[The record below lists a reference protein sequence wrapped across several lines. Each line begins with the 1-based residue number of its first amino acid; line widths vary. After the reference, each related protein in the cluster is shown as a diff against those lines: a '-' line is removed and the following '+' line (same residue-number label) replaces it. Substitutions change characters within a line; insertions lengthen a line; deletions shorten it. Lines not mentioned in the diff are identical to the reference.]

1 MTTAKRAAAL
11 LAAEEPGVAVKE
23 QLPGCAGE
31 QQSPRR
37 AAQSPAARIAPARSP
52 ERAATEESTAR
63 GVKDPAEEVERLR
76 KLNKEYEVMF
86 ESSLDGL
93 VITDGTGRLLRVNRS
108 YLGISGAKEEDVVGR
123 TVQELAERG
132 FFSASATQLAVEN
145 RRPVTAEQIFQNG
158 AVRTLN
164 TANPVFDD
172 KGALL
177 RIVTNVR
184 DMSAVH
190 KLETELKE
198 ARDSADRYAAILE
211 SMKRRAQR
219 EHYTAGSAAM
229 RGVFRRALEY
239 ASAAAPVLI
248 TGESGTGKEV
258 AADFIHNHG
267 PRRAKPLLK
276 INCGA
281 IPEQLLEAELFGYE
295 GGAFTG
301 ARKQGRIGLLEA
313 ANGGTVFLDEVGEL
327 PPPLQVKLLRFV
339 QDKEFY
345 RLGGNRLIT
354 VDVRVTAATNR
365 PLDDM
370 VEQRSFRADLFYRLN
385 VLSLCIPPLRKRSE
399 DIVPLAHFFLQ
410 RFNSRYGREK
420 TLSPQVCAA
429 FEHYAWPGNIREL
442 ENLLERLSIV
452 HTGPVILPEHLPR
465 RMSGEAETVRRAAA
479 PYRDAREAFE
489 KDYWSKA
496 LKRYAS
502 YREAAAALGVDH
514 STIVKKA
521 ARYRLNPPFR
531 AGDAPPAAGFAAQG
545 INGTREPLM
554 PGVAPSAADF
564 AALGATE

>member
-1 MTTAKRAAAL
+1 VSTA
-11 LAAEEPGVAVKE
+11 EH
-23 QLPGCAGE
+23 
-31 QQSPRR
+31 
-37 AAQSPAARIAPARSP
+37 SPAQAVEQPPSARVA
-52 ERAATEESTAR
+52 
-63 GVKDPAEEVERLR
+63 AEEVERLR
-76 KLNKEYEVMF
+76 KLNREYEVMF

-93 VITDGTGRLLRVNRS
+93 VITDGTGRLLRANRS

-211 SMKRRAQR
+211 SMNRRARR
-219 EHYTAGSAAM
+219 EHYTAASAGM

-258 AADFIHNHG
+258 AADFMHNHS
-267 PRRAKPLLK
+267 PRRDKPLLK

-301 ARKQGRIGLLEA
+301 ARKQGRIGLFEA
-313 ANGGTVFLDEVGEL
+313 ASEGTVFLDEVGEL

-339 QDKEFY
+339 QDREFY

-354 VDVRVTAATNR
+354 VDARIMAATNR
-365 PLDDM
+365 SLEDM

-385 VLSLCIPPLRKRSE
+385 VLSLYVPPLRKRSE
-399 DIVPLAHFFLQ
+399 DIVPLAHFFLR
-410 RFNSRYGREK
+410 RFKSRYGRQK

-452 HTGPVILPEHLPR
+452 NTGPVILPEHLPR
-465 RMSGEAETVRRAAA
+465 RMSGEAVRRADDDAQGKPDPGAA
-479 PYRDAREAFE
+479 AVSYREARESFE
-489 KDYWSKA
+489 RDYWIKS
-496 LKRYAS
+496 LKRYTS
-502 YREAAAALGVDH
+502 YREAAVALGVDH

-521 ARYRLNPPFR
+521 ARYGIRHPFR
-531 AGDAPPAAGFAAQG
+531 ADG
-545 INGTREPLM
+545 E
-554 PGVAPSAADF
+554 SATT
-564 AALGATE
+564 G

>member
-1 MTTAKRAAAL
+1 VEVTTAERAAAL
-11 LAAEEPGVAVKE
+11 FAAEEPGVAVKE
-23 QLPGCAGE
+23 RLPGCAGE
-31 QQSPRR
+31 KLSPGR
-37 AAQSPAARIAPARSP
+37 AVRGPTARIVPEQPA
-52 ERAATEESTAR
+52 ERAVAEAATAR
-63 GVKDPAEEVERLR
+63 EVKDPAEEVERLR
-76 KLNKEYEVMF
+76 KLNREYEVMF

-93 VITDGTGRLLRVNRS
+93 VITDGMGRLLRVNRS

-211 SMKRRAQR
+211 SMNRRAQR

-239 ASAAAPVLI
+239 ASADAPVLI

-267 PRRAKPLLK
+267 PRRDKPLLK

-301 ARKQGRIGLLEA
+301 ARKQGRIGLFEA

-354 VDVRVTAATNR
+354 VDVRVAAATNR
-365 PLDDM
+365 PLEDM
-370 VEQRSFRADLFYRLN
+370 VEQHSFRADLFYRLN

-410 RFNSRYGREK
+410 RFNSRYGRDK
-420 TLSPQVCAA
+420 TLSPQVCSA

-452 HTGPVILPEHLPR
+452 HTGPIILPEHLPR
-465 RMSGEAETVRRAAA
+465 RMSGEAEVVRRTAV

-489 KDYWSKA
+489 KDYWHKA

-521 ARYRLNPPFR
+521 ARYGLKSPFR
-531 AGDAPPAAGFAAQG
+531 ADGAA
-545 INGTREPLM
+545 EPT
-554 PGVAPSAADF
+554 G
-564 AALGATE
+564 